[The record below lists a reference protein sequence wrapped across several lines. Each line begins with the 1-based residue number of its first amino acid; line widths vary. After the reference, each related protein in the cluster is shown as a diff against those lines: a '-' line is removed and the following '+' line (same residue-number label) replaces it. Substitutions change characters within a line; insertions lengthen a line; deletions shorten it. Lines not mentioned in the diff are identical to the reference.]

1 MTMDG
6 GASYNP
12 RTVEEVFRDFKGRR
26 AGMIKALTT
35 GTLFLRFFFRYI
47 TFWRIIKCGFVFR
60 FLLQMLKS
68 FTSSVILVSFCFLN
82 KKIYGGLFG
91 LFSRVLT
98 FWFLGNLRGKRR
110 GRVLDTE
117 NFGPFLFTVGYVVI
131 LPP

>member
-1 MTMDG
+1 MDG

-131 LPP
+131 LTP

>member
-1 MTMDG
+1 M
-6 GASYNP
+6 
-12 RTVEEVFRDFKGRR
+12 
-26 AGMIKALTT
+26 
-35 GTLFLRFFFRYI
+35 
-47 TFWRIIKCGFVFR
+47 WFR

-82 KKIYGGLFG
+82 KKIYGELFG

-110 GRVLDTE
+110 SRVFDME
-117 NFGPFLFTVGYVVI
+117 KFGPFLFTVGYVVI

>member
-1 MTMDG
+1 MDG

-47 TFWRIIKCGFVFR
+47 TFWRIIKCGFVLR

>member
-1 MTMDG
+1 MDG

-82 KKIYGGLFG
+82 KKIYGELFG